1 MLIILLWLKKL
12 RYILKLRNLK
22 LILDSELSN
31 IRIFLVK
38 VTLKTGGE
46 KYLLSIL
53 FENYKS
59 IWIFKSKDLNR
70 EKITRSFYQKKLFL
84 SKL

>member
-53 FENYKS
+53 F
-59 IWIFKSKDLNR
+59 
-70 EKITRSFYQKKLFL
+70 
-84 SKL
+84 